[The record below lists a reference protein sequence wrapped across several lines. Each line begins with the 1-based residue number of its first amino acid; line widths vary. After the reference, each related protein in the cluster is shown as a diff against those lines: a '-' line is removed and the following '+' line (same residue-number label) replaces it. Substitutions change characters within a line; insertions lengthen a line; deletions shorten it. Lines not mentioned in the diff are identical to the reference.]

1 VKKMKAIIKP
11 ERPVSLWVED
21 VNEER
26 ILMDKRAVCKQVVSP
41 IEHFSESDRRV
52 CIELRLFIN
61 NRTDC

>member
-1 VKKMKAIIKP
+1 MKKIKVIIKP

-26 ILMDKRAVCKQVVSP
+26 ILVDKHAVCKQVVSLT
-41 IEHFSESDRRV
+41 EHFSESDCRL